1 MVQKLHL
8 LGRRLD
14 ALAVD
19 DELKGIQV
27 DDQLVKDQPAR
38 LDLLLF
44 PARAAED
51 RLDSGQQLLHLEGLR
66 QIIVGALLQALHLVV
81 RLALGGE
88 HDDGGLAVLPDGA
101 QHAPAVHHGQH
112 DIEQH
117 QVRPHLPEQ
126 GHALAAVGGDL
137 CMIAFLFQI
146 HLDQLR
152 DIGVVFHDED
162 RFCHKTLSLLC
173 HLNYYTAVVGICV
186 NIL

>member
-81 RLALGGE
+81 RLALGRE
-88 HDDGGLAVLPDGA
+88 HDDGSLAVLPDGA
-101 QHAPAVHHGQH
+101 QNAPAVHHGQH

-117 QVRPHLPEQ
+117 QIGPELPEQ
-126 GHALAAVGGDL
+126 IKSLSAVGGDAGVVAL
-137 CMIAFLFQI
+137 LFQI
-146 HLDQLR
+146 HLHKLGDIRIVFDDQ
-152 DIGVVFHDED
+152 D
-162 RFCHKTLSLLC
+162 RFCHRRSALPSDT
-173 HLNYYTAVVGICV
+173 I
-186 NIL
+186 